1 MNIEDLNACLRGE
14 LASIET
20 YGQALEKIRGEF
32 AQDAR
37 FQQLTTML
45 QDHREAA
52 ARLRSLIQQMGGV
65 PTDESGAWGTWSK
78 TVMGT
83 AKLLGDKAA
92 LKALKEGEE
101 SGVKQYQGISQ
112 DPSSAAEVRN
122 AAAEILT
129 RHQEHVREL
138 DLLIEAA

>member
-1 MNIEDLNACLRGE
+1 MNTEDLNACLRGE

-20 YGQALEKIRGEF
+20 YEQALEKIRGEF

-45 QDHREAA
+45 QHHRDAA
-52 ARLRSLIQQMGGV
+52 ARLSSLIEQMGGA
-65 PTDESGAWGTWSK
+65 PSTDSGAWGTWSK
-78 TVMGT
+78 TIMGT

-112 DPSSAAEVRN
+112 DQSSPAEVQH

-129 RHQEHVREL
+129 RHQEHVRQL
-138 DLLIEAA
+138 DLVIEAA